1 MTSNPTITI
10 PRALHCVFKKKFTEV
25 IKYGGYKIIIII
37 LNLSSVIPANE
48 HNINKILSIHI
59 KTV

>member
-1 MTSNPTITI
+1 MFYKNQLTK
-10 PRALHCVFKKKFTEV
+10 VFHKNYVKR
-25 IKYGGYKIIIII
+25 IQII